1 MFEQAQEEI
10 EEFDRQFELEAVEEV
25 EGAVKEKKRIY
36 WKDLIAKEE
45 SKLEKK
51 VEEEQA
57 ERLKMGKGDDD
68 DKAKKEISS
77 VNPIGDF
84 KAMINDRKVDRVGD
98 AIN

>member
-1 MFEQAQEEI
+1 MQH
-10 EEFDRQFELEAVEEV
+10 VEEV
-25 EGAVKEKKRIY
+25 EGETKEKKRIY
-36 WKDLIAKEE
+36 WKDLIAREE
-45 SKLEKK
+45 QKLEKK

-77 VNPIGDF
+77 VNPIADV

-98 AIN
+98 AIT